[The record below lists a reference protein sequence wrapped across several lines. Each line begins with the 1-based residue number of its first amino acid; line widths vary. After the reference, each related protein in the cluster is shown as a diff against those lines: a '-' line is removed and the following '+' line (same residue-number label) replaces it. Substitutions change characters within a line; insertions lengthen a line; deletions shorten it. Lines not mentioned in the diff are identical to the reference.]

1 MTVDWTELIRALGLV
16 MVIEGL
22 MPFAMPSRWRVMLLT
37 IAQFDSRGL
46 RLIGACSIGAGL
58 LVLHL
63 VQG

>member
-1 MTVDWTELIRALGLV
+1 MSIDWAELVRALGLV

-46 RLIGACSIGAGL
+46 RAIGGCSIAAGL

-63 VQG
+63 V

>member
-1 MTVDWTELIRALGLV
+1 MSIDWAELVRALGLV

-37 IAQFDSRGL
+37 IAQFDTRGL
-46 RLIGACSIGAGL
+46 RVIGGCSIAVGL

-63 VQG
+63 V

>member
-1 MTVDWTELIRALGLV
+1 MTVDWGELIRALGLV

-22 MPFAMPSRWRVMLLT
+22 MPFAMPSRWRSMLLT
-37 IAQFDSRGL
+37 IAQFDSRAL
-46 RLIGACSIGAGL
+46 RLMGACSIGAGL

>member
-1 MTVDWTELIRALGLV
+1 MNVDWTDLIRAFGLV

-22 MPFAMPSRWRVMLLT
+22 MPFAMPSRWRSMLLT

-46 RLIGACSIGAGL
+46 RVIGACSIGAGL

-63 VQG
+63 I